1 MGWLQTFVYLF
12 LKDTFF
18 IMYLY
23 IFRPLRW
30 FRVCTYMGAGI
41 TTTFYI
47 ATTVAMFY
55 FTTPRVGE
63 TWAERLVT
71 KEFARSRNLPVVTSS
86 FGVVID
92 LVILL
97 LPMFAVVPLQLPTR
111 RKIGLVC
118 VFMTGL
124 L

>member
-1 MGWLQTFVYLF
+1 
-12 LKDTFF
+12 
-18 IMYLY
+18 MYLY
-23 IFRPLRW
+23 IFKPLRW
-30 FRVCTYMGAGI
+30 FRVCTYKGAAI

-71 KEFARSRNLPVVTSS
+71 KEFNRSKDLPVVTAS

-97 LPMFAVVPLQLPTR
+97 LPMFAIMPLQSPKR
-111 RKIGLVC
+111 RKIGLIC